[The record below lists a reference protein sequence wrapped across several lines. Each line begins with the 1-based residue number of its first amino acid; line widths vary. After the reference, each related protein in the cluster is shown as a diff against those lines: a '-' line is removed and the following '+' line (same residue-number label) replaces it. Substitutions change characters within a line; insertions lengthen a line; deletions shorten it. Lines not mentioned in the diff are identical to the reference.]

1 MITCQ
6 GTQSYYQVHVE
17 LTVNVP
23 DVDEANIV
31 AMCGLLSEMLN
42 KMYGAY
48 TPLEKCSVTD
58 VPSIGNGKMHTQF
71 TAQDLSDIT
80 FNKTSYRFYHNKK
93 LYWVSGYCY
102 DSGSDCGDVQDN
114 TYMIAKTIEPK

>member
-1 MITCQ
+1 MAKEIEDRKNQ
-6 GTQSYYQVHVE
+6 G
-17 LTVNVP
+17 
-23 DVDEANIV
+23 IV
-31 AMCGLLSEMLN
+31 TDIKNAYN

-93 LYWVSGYCY
+93 LC
-102 DSGSDCGDVQDN
+102 DS
-114 TYMIAKTIEPK
+114 I